1 MSDTERYDRQLRL
14 WGTHG
19 QRKLSAASLL
29 CMGSG
34 AVATE
39 VLKSLVL
46 PCIGRFVVADT
57 ALVTERDLG
66 VNFFVE
72 ETDIGRPRAQVTA
85 ERLGE
90 LNPSVI
96 AEWEK
101 SNDVR
106 GFFDVVVACNKMHV
120 PPLVNFRYLVHVESI
135 GFIGRI
141 RLFSRAPHV
150 VLEPKAEEGRIDDL
164 RIANPWPPLARF
176 ADSFDISLEAE
187 EIDVV
192 HVPWLVLLA
201 KAISVC
207 KEQKMAVSRASI
219 MSVLVQLRAGRDGL
233 NFHEAAQNVYR
244 VTALVPDTEVVHDL
258 WNMIETFRDST
269 DTLVCDLVDVLKAVI
284 AFFNE
289 KRVLPLPR
297 MSLPDMTSR
306 TDSYTE
312 LVEIFRAQSEI
323 DHSEVMSRCSRKV
336 EETQVSVIISNLRNL
351 AIIELPKYNSGEEEN
366 VGESPVP
373 KRHNSGDKM
382 SDKTEYNVDEGE
394 HGDLCKVL
402 DGHKDVSDERIVREF
417 ERYQPDIEMHAI
429 SSVIGSTAAQEIVKL
444 ITNQFTPIDNAYV
457 FNGIN
462 GTAFTYHA

>member
-1 MSDTERYDRQLRL
+1 MSEAQRYDRQLRL

-19 QRKLSAASLL
+19 QRKLSAGSVL

-46 PCIGRFVVADT
+46 PGIGWFVVADT
-57 ALVTERDLG
+57 AKVTERDLG

-72 ETDIGRPRAQVTA
+72 ETDVGRPRAQVTA

-90 LNPSVI
+90 LNPSVR
-96 AEWEK
+96 AEWET
-101 SNDVR
+101 SIDIR
-106 GFFDVVVACNKMHV
+106 GYFDVVVACNKMHV
-120 PPLVNFRYLVHVESI
+120 PPLVNFRYLVQVESI

-141 RLFSRAPHV
+141 RLFAQAPHV
-150 VLEPKAEEGRIDDL
+150 VLEPKADEGRIDDL
-164 RIANPWPPLARF
+164 RIANPWPDLARF
-176 ADSFDISLEAE
+176 ANSFDISLEAE

-201 KAISVC
+201 KAITVC
-207 KEQKMAVSRASI
+207 KAQQMAVSRANI
-219 MSVLVQLRAGRDGL
+219 ICVLEQLRARRDGL
-233 NFHEAAQNVYR
+233 NFNEAAQNVYR
-244 VTALVPDTEVVHDL
+244 VTALVQDTEVVHDL
-258 WNMIETFRDST
+258 RNLIEKFRDFT

-284 AFFNE
+284 AFFYE
-289 KRVLPLPR
+289 KGVLPLQR

-312 LVEIFRAQSEI
+312 LVGLFRAQAEI
-323 DHSEVMSRCSRKV
+323 DLSEVMSRCSRKF
-336 EETQVSVIISNLRNL
+336 EKAHLSVIISNLRNL
-351 AIIELPKYNSGEEEN
+351 AVIELPKYESREGKN

-382 SDKTEYNVDEGE
+382 SEKTEYNVDEAE
-394 HGDLCKVL
+394 HADLCKVL
-402 DGHKDVSDERIVREF
+402 DGHKDVSDERILREL
-417 ERYQPDIEMHAI
+417 ERYQPDIEMHAV

-444 ITNQFTPIDNAYV
+444 VTNQFTPIDNSYV